1 MNPIN
6 LNIPIA
12 IHTLFNDRGTRKRD
26 REEEEELIKVGF
38 KYYQFYQEGGT
49 YLIGVY

>member
-1 MNPIN
+1 MTV
-6 LNIPIA
+6 A
-12 IHTLFNDRGTRKRD
+12 EVKGD

-49 YLIGVY
+49 YLIGVYYQKLYQVSISFLTFF